1 MKTHRIHLSSG
12 ESLVEVMVS
21 AVIFLMMMAVL
32 QGAISFCTNAQHKSR
47 EIRERNAEICRNL
60 QTASYI
66 PGPESKN
73 YIFKAT
79 TAEGET
85 PGAEAAPLLLWS
97 SPCRWGQSGS
107 SRASS
112 QRPSPPSR
120 RAAPWRRPGKS
131 AFSDR

>member
-47 EIRERNAEICRNL
+47 EIRERNAEICWNL

-66 PGPESKN
+66 PGPDSKN

-85 PGAEAAPLLLWS
+85 PGAEAAELFCVDVELGAKEVAFRESDGTSKTVTFYLF
-97 SPCRWGQSGS
+97 GTSG
-107 SRASS
+107 
-112 QRPSPPSR
+112 
-120 RAAPWRRPGKS
+120 APGAGGDTP
-131 AFSDR
+131 